1 VISISDETISQ
12 MTHMKKTTLNPI
24 SKWIRLTASASLL
37 MVALVACRKE
47 DPPAPSLPGDYKEVK
62 LVANKAVYGAGRID
76 TLLKDAWGI
85 AFSAGGTPWISSR
98 GGAVSP
104 VYTAEG
110 AQARPAVFISSG
122 NSQFGGSPTGQ
133 VFNGSSDFVLPNNLP
148 ARFIFVG
155 TDGLLTAW
163 NSGNFTW
170 VMQINTATAA
180 YTGLAIGSSAG
191 ANYLYAANFKSG
203 KIDVW
208 NKMFQPVNMSFTDPG
223 LPSGYHAFNIQ
234 AIADKLYVAYAKV
247 GANGQDEAGAGNG
260 FVSIFNTDG
269 SFVKRFA
276 SKGKLNSPWGLAM
289 APTNFVE
296 ADKSMGGTVPNAI
309 LVGNFG
315 DGKIS
320 AFSPAGDYLGQL
332 KSGGKLLEIDGLWAI
347 SFPPATATTVDQNRL
362 YYAAG
367 PNKGQDGLFGYI
379 VKNNPAQ

>member
-1 VISISDETISQ
+1 
-12 MTHMKKTTLNPI
+12 MKKTPFTPLSRWMRI
-24 SKWIRLTASASLL
+24 TASASLL
-37 MVALVACRKE
+37 MVALAACKKE
-47 DPPAPSLPGDYKEVK
+47 EPPTPSLSGDYKEVR
-62 LVANKAVYGAGRID
+62 LVANKAIYGAGRID

-104 VYTAEG
+104 VYNAEG
-110 AQARPAVFISSG
+110 AQARTAVFIPSPG
-122 NSQFGGSPTGQ
+122 GAYGGSPTGQ

-155 TDGLLTAW
+155 VDGILSAW
-163 NSGNFTW
+163 NSGNLAW
-170 VMQINTATAA
+170 RLQVNTATAS
-180 YTGLAIGSSAG
+180 YTGLAIGSNAG

-208 NKMFQPVNMSFTDPG
+208 NRTFQSVNMSFTDPG
-223 LPSGYHAFNIQ
+223 LPSGYYPFNIQ

-260 FVSIFNTDG
+260 YVSIFNTDG

-289 APTNFVE
+289 ASNSFID
-296 ADKSMGGTVPNAI
+296 ADQTVGGTVPNAI

-315 DGKIS
+315 DGRIS

-367 PNKGQDGLFGYI
+367 PNKGEDGLFGYI
-379 VKNNPAQ
+379 IKSNSVK

>member
-1 VISISDETISQ
+1 
-12 MTHMKKTTLNPI
+12 MTHMKKTTLNPL

-110 AQARPAVFISSG
+110 AQARPAVFISSR

-133 VFNGSSDFVLPNNLP
+133 VFNGSADFVLPNNLP

-191 ANYLYAANFKSG
+191 SNYLYAANFKSG

-208 NKMFQPVNMSFTDPG
+208 NKMFQPVNMAFADPG
-223 LPSGYHAFNIQ
+223 LPFGYHAFNIQ

-247 GANGQDEAGAGNG
+247 GANGQDEAGTGNG
-260 FVSIFNTDG
+260 YVSIFNTDG

-289 APTNFVE
+289 APNNFVE

-315 DGKIS
+315 DGRIS
-320 AFSPAGDYLGQL
+320 AYSPAGDYLGQL

-347 SFPPATATTVDQNRL
+347 SFPPVTANAVDQNRL

-367 PNKGQDGLFGYI
+367 PNKGEDGLFGYI